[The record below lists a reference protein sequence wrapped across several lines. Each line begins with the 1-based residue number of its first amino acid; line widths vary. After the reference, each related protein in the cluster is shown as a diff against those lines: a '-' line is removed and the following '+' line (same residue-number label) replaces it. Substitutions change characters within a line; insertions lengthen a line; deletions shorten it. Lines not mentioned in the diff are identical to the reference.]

1 MISHRSNFGK
11 SKSPKTKPAVTFNM
25 LPFVLTTLKIHQP
38 QSNHFQKNFD
48 ETLHKQTFRKEKNLY
63 IIHGYFPYQL
73 KKSKFSYGF
82 YFSFWKYSSH
92 NSLDIFLCIQ
102 MQKWYFDW
110 MDEIL

>member
-48 ETLHKQTFRKEKNLY
+48 ESVGNASKVFLQATGTKAIPKPPTFIELLY
-63 IIHGYFPYQL
+63 LLQ
-73 KKSKFSYGF
+73 
-82 YFSFWKYSSH
+82 SS
-92 NSLDIFLCIQ
+92 NSL
-102 MQKWYFDW
+102 
-110 MDEIL
+110 